1 MAGDWIKMRGALVNH
16 PKVIAMARHL
26 HDHRPFREWLT
37 PGGAGPMNGQI
48 VSMHALRCVTT
59 SLLMC
64 CWSGARE
71 HGKWDGDDLVLRHS
85 TVGDLDEMAGAPGV
99 GAAMEAV
106 GWVLDDGGLRL
117 PNFKE
122 FNVPMSNA
130 ERQAEH
136 RQRKKTVTTSL
147 QSDRYENTENV
158 TPRVERENREAKAKE
173 IVQPAAPAAPVP
185 DRMPDDIAKP
195 AGPEAR
201 AKPRKPQTADRFAE
215 FWAVYPVKKGKAD
228 ALRHWKAQNLDPIA
242 DRIIEHVRRMERE
255 DQQWRDGFI
264 PHGST
269 YINGKRWEDEPVR
282 PVDPRAATAPA
293 PQKMGAAEALKQT
306 ETPLQ
311 RALGYL
317 KHQHDLGAYGEGVAG
332 EEAYQRLVE
341 EAHAKHGPPPRVL

>member
-1 MAGDWIKMRGALVNH
+1 MAGDWLKFEKATLEKPEVFAIAEATGLDPDAVIGKLLRVWAWFDTHTESGNAKLVTSAFLDRVAGNAGFAA
-16 PKVIAMARHL
+16 AMASVGWLVAEGGSIACPSFDRHNGKTAKNRAETARRVAS
-26 HDHRPFREWLT
+26 HRSGVT
-37 PGGAGPMNGQI
+37 QVNGSCNANP
-48 VSMHALRCVTT
+48 VTSAL
-59 SLLMC
+59 
-64 CWSGARE
+64 ARE
-71 HGKWDGDDLVLRHS
+71 EKRR
-85 TVGDLDEMAGAPGV
+85 E
-99 GAAMEAV
+99 EA
-106 GWVLDDGGLRL
+106 
-117 PNFKE
+117 E
-122 FNVPMSNA
+122 
-130 ERQAEH
+130 
-136 RQRKKTVTTSL
+136 
-147 QSDRYENTENV
+147 
-158 TPRVERENREAKAKE
+158 AKE
-173 IVQPAAPAAPVP
+173 IVQPASPAAPVP

-341 EAHAKHGPPPRVL
+341 EAHAKHGQPPRVL